1 MGKKFAAKKPRAHK
15 TAEPPIHPMDELR
28 LKAIIR
34 NNSRLQALGIP
45 ALSQLFTAKTVISP
59 GKKRPKN
66 STDDSEAKYHPNED
80 DTSEG
85 ESSNDSLVHETEAL
99 QEFNSTAT
107 TSSNSKGLKDCK
119 KTSQESSK
127 KRSAAMALG
136 GVKPRPRKR
145 VLADVPTSMRVTR
158 SRKVSSQNADASAQS
173 EEMYDP
179 KEQTPSVIHKPTLS
193 ISFDCI
199 MNILS
204 LDSFFEKDD
213 DLAHCDDDNWLANG
227 ADLIAHCH
235 DDNQRNNE
243 AGGSTQPHQQSQPD
257 NNFEGSKGKGPN
269 LGKGLERITRCR
281 QGKLPLVIPEGS
293 LRPEAPLLA
302 AKFATECNVIV
313 RHHMPVFKH
322 WKDYKDSN
330 GNLREGIFRNFVGK
344 VGNKFRMDLDV
355 MPVRKACTEMLKS
368 ATRQQRYRLKKEY
381 FDPHA
386 PNLVR
391 RTSPVPSM
399 TDDQWNELVES
410 WKDPKKMGISQ
421 INKANRAQV
430 KFHQTTGA
438 RSYAVHCGNLGDKYK
453 DTEPSAL
460 DLFKACHYSKKKKCY
475 TNVVLDAITEME
487 NKASQPTEDSQ
498 ESSNTTEMATEVVAQ
513 VLAKHTK
520 KPRFLQNVGIQ
531 HVHARSNAMNRE
543 AELAAEKRNV
553 ELQARVDTLTN
564 KLKESEEE
572 RARQH
577 EEYRKRDEEN
587 RKKQSEMDAKL
598 DLLLSL
604 MPSRSAQG

>member
-1 MGKKFAAKKPRAHK
+1 MNGGRNTKTNHQAGEADRPHAADLSSFEDYCQGDNPRPK
-15 TAEPPIHPMDELR
+15 
-28 LKAIIR
+28 
-34 NNSRLQALGIP
+34 
-45 ALSQLFTAKTVISP
+45 LSFHL
-59 GKKRPKN
+59 KKRPKN
-66 STDDSEAKYHPNED
+66 STDESEAEYHPNED

-85 ESSNDSLVHETEAL
+85 DSFNDSLVHETEAL
-99 QEFNSTAT
+99 QEFNSTPTA
-107 TSSNSKGLKDCK
+107 SSNSKGLKDCK

-127 KRSAAMALG
+127 KRSAAMPPG

-173 EEMYDP
+173 EQMYDP
-179 KEQTPSVIHKPTLS
+179 NRSLS

-204 LDSFFEKDD
+204 LDSFFEEDD

-243 AGGSTQPHQQSQPD
+243 AG
-257 NNFEGSKGKGPN
+257 
-269 LGKGLERITRCR
+269 
-281 QGKLPLVIPEGS
+281 
-293 LRPEAPLLA
+293 
-302 AKFATECNVIV
+302 
-313 RHHMPVFKH
+313 
-322 WKDYKDSN
+322 
-330 GNLREGIFRNFVGK
+330 
-344 VGNKFRMDLDV
+344 
-355 MPVRKACTEMLKS
+355 
-368 ATRQQRYRLKKEY
+368 
-381 FDPHA
+381 
-386 PNLVR
+386 
-391 RTSPVPSM
+391 
-399 TDDQWNELVES
+399 
-410 WKDPKKMGISQ
+410 
-421 INKANRAQV
+421 ANRAQV

-438 RSYAVHCGNLGDKYK
+438 RRYAVHYGNLGDKYL

-475 TNVVLDAITEME
+475 TNDVLDAITEME
-487 NKASQPTEDSQ
+487 NKASQPTEDGQ
-498 ESSNTTEMATEVVAQ
+498 ESSNTTEMATEAVAQ

-543 AELAAEKRNV
+543 AELVAEKRNV
-553 ELQARVDTLTN
+553 ELQPRVDTLTN

>member
-1 MGKKFAAKKPRAHK
+1 MGLKGRIAATATQPPTAAPPPPRPSTPHQQEPRRRNGPLPPRRTTRPRA
-15 TAEPPIHPMDELR
+15 ALRHPSQEGKGRSPAATEAARPRAGAAHRRRQEEGGKGGASGQEIFTVLECMR
-28 LKAIIR
+28 C
-34 NNSRLQALGIP
+34 
-45 ALSQLFTAKTVISP
+45 ALSGMYPNVPFISHTAFIHSDLNLFSQNCHFTW
-59 GKKRPKN
+59 KKRPKN
-66 STDDSEAKYHPNED
+66 STDESEAEYHPNED

-99 QEFNSTAT
+99 QEFNSIATA
-107 TSSNSKGLKDCK
+107 SSNSKGLKDCK

-127 KRSAAMALG
+127 KRYAAMPPG
-136 GVKPRPRKR
+136 GVKPRP
-145 VLADVPTSMRVTR
+145 P
-158 SRKVSSQNADASAQS
+158 
-173 EEMYDP
+173 
-179 KEQTPSVIHKPTLS
+179 LS

-227 ADLIAHCH
+227 VDLIAHCH

-243 AGGSTQPHQQSQPD
+243 AGGPRSYEDPR
-257 NNFEGSKGKGPN
+257 ERGPN
-269 LGKGLERITRCR
+269 LGKGLERITRRR

-302 AKFATECNVIV
+302 AKFATECNVTV

-330 GNLREGIFRNFVGK
+330 GNVREGIFRNFVGK
-344 VGNKFRMDLDV
+344 VGMDLDV

-453 DTEPSAL
+453 DTEPSTL

-475 TNVVLDAITEME
+475 TNDVLDAITEME
-487 NKASQPTEDSQ
+487 NKASQPTEDGQ
-498 ESSNTTEMATEVVAQ
+498 ESSNTTEMATEAVAQ

-520 KPRFLQNVGIQ
+520 KP
-531 HVHARSNAMNRE
+531 SE